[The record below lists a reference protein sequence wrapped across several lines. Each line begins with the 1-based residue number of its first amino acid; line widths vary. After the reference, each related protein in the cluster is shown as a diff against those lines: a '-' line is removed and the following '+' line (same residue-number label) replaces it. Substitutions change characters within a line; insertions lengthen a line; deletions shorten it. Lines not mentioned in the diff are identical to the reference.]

1 LRWEVEQADTTHAG
15 PLDRE
20 VDQAGAA
27 RGEERLQR
35 AITLQV
41 ESVQRDGLH
50 ARIMALHERDPR
62 RRAWL
67 ASGRGSRQWVT
78 SFPTERL
85 DLEGHGGQVFR
96 EVITT
101 YLGRQSPVS
110 RPLVAQ
116 GLAFA

>member
-1 LRWEVEQADTTHAG
+1 MREGTAHFIQTDLATAHELASTWDALRWDVEQADTTHAG

-27 RGEERLQR
+27 RGDERLQR

-41 ESVQRDGLH
+41 ESVRRDALH
-50 ARIMALHERDPR
+50 ARIVALRPEDPR

-78 SFPTERL
+78 SLPKEHFS
-85 DLEGHGGQVFR
+85 
-96 EVITT
+96 VI
-101 YLGRQSPVS
+101 
-110 RPLVAQ
+110 
-116 GLAFA
+116 